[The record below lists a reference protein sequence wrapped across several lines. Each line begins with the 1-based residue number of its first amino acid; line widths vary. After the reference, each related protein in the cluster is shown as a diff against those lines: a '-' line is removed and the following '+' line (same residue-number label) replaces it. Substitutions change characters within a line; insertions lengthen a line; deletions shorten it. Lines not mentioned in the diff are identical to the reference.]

1 MGITSETSMVNGW
14 TLNGEVCLGVQS
26 AGEKTDAYTSLAL
39 VHVPSGTSPV

>member
-26 AGEKTDAYTSLAL
+26 AGVNIVRNAGEKIDGLHLS
-39 VHVPSGTSPV
+39 